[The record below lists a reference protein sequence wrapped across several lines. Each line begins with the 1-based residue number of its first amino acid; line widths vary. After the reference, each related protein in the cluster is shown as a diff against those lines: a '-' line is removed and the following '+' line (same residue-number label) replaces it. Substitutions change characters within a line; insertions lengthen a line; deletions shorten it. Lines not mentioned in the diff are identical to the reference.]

1 MISAWAG
8 CSLTCFF
15 LSFCFIINPQTIGIS
30 RTSPGESPASLELS
44 RTGDVWVQLGD
55 TSWLLDLQDDVSMAT
70 KVENTLHLEVVVPE
84 SASVVK
90 VSLRCGGDGG
100 EGGRMV
106 EVVWEGPG
114 VEELSGQV
122 QLEEN
127 RGKPLKVINL
137 TKTQFIKDTLELT

>member
-1 MISAWAG
+1 
-8 CSLTCFF
+8 
-15 LSFCFIINPQTIGIS
+15 
-30 RTSPGESPASLELS
+30 
-44 RTGDVWVQLGD
+44 
-55 TSWLLDLQDDVSMAT
+55 MAT

-90 VSLRCGGDGG
+90 VLLRYGGDGGDGG
-100 EGGRMV
+100 EGGKVV

-137 TKTQFIKDTLELT
+137 TKAQFIKDTLELSTPC

>member
-1 MISAWAG
+1 M
-8 CSLTCFF
+8 
-15 LSFCFIINPQTIGIS
+15 
-30 RTSPGESPASLELS
+30 
-44 RTGDVWVQLGD
+44 WVQLGD

-70 KVENTLHLEVVVPE
+70 KVENTLHLEVVVPD

-90 VSLRCGGDGG
+90 VSLHYGSDGG
-100 EGGRMV
+100 EGGRVV
-106 EVVWEGPG
+106 EVVWEGSG

-137 TKTQFIKDTLELT
+137 TKAQFIKDTLELSTPC

>member
-1 MISAWAG
+1 M
-8 CSLTCFF
+8 
-15 LSFCFIINPQTIGIS
+15 
-30 RTSPGESPASLELS
+30 
-44 RTGDVWVQLGD
+44 WVQLGD

-90 VSLRCGGDGG
+90 VLLRYGGDGG
-100 EGGRMV
+100 EGGRVV
-106 EVVWEGPG
+106 EVVWEGSG

-127 RGKPLKVINL
+127 RGKPLKVIKL
-137 TKTQFIKDTLELT
+137 TKAQFIKDTLELNTPC